1 MKTMITG
8 ATGFIGNRL
17 VEILTNGG
25 NIVNALC
32 RKTSDKSRLTHPNIK
47 VFDGDILDKTSLE
60 EAMQGCENVYHL
72 AAYARN
78 WAKNPA
84 VFFEYNT
91 NSLRNIFDSALKQ
104 KIKRVLFTSSSVV
117 FGNSN
122 CVPTNER
129 STRSLSPLTV
139 YEASKLKAE
148 DIVDE
153 YLSKGLEIVTVYPT
167 RLFGPGILAES
178 NSVTVMIDLYLKGK
192 WRMILGNGMSSGNYA
207 FIDDVA
213 EGMIN
218 AMNFSKS
225 GGRYILGGENLTFN
239 KFFSLVSEKS
249 EKKYRMI
256 HIPKSV
262 AVLFSHIEEAR
273 GKVFRHHPLITPGW
287 VQTFCLNWD
296 FSSEKAIEEIKYKIT
311 PFNKALEITLDWLSL
326 NERRN

>member
-17 VEILTNGG
+17 VEKLCNAG
-25 NIVNALC
+25 NTVNVLC
-32 RKTSDKSRLTHPNIK
+32 RSTSDKSRLTHPNIK
-47 VFDGDILDKTSLE
+47 IFNGDILDKKSIE
-60 EAMQGCENVYHL
+60 EAMQGCDNVYHL

-91 NSLRNIFDSALKQ
+91 NSLRNIFDSALKLN
-104 KIKRVLFTSSSVV
+104 IRRVLFTSSSVV

-122 CVPTNER
+122 GAPTDER
-129 STRSLSPLTV
+129 SLRSLPPLTT

-148 DIVDE
+148 DIINE
-153 YLSKGLEIVTVYPT
+153 YLNKGLEIVAVYPT

-192 WRMILGNGMSSGNYA
+192 WRMILGNGDASGNYA

-213 EGMIN
+213 DGMIT
-218 AMNFSKS
+218 AMNLSKS
-225 GGRYILGGENLTFN
+225 GGRYILGGENLSFN
-239 KFFSLVSEKS
+239 KFFSLVAEKS

-256 HIPKSV
+256 RIPKNL
-262 AVLFSHIEEAR
+262 ALLFSQFEETR
-273 GKVFRHHPLITPGW
+273 GRVSRHHPLITPGW
-287 VQTFCLNWD
+287 VKTFCLNWD
-296 FSSEKAIEEIKYKIT
+296 FSSEIAIKEINYKIT
-311 PFNKALEITLDWLSL
+311 PFNKALEITLEWLNL
-326 NERRN
+326 KERGS